1 MLGNGLCG
9 KNPACTS
16 SGECEAPC
24 SYYEKQQETK
34 FSLGKQVSNMREI
47 SEDELNKNIDKYF
60 KIAESENIIV
70 SLENNKKI
78 IMMSEQKYNNLKV
91 GD

>member
-1 MLGNGLCG
+1 
-9 KNPACTS
+9 
-16 SGECEAPC
+16 
-24 SYYEKQQETK
+24 
-34 FSLGKQVSNMREI
+34 MREI

-60 KIAESENIIV
+60 KIVESENIIV

-78 IMMSEQKYNNLKV
+78 IMISEQKYNNLKA

>member
-34 FSLGKQVSNMREI
+34 FSFGKQVSNMREI

-78 IMMSEQKYNNLKV
+78 IMMSEQKYNNLKA

>member
-1 MLGNGLCG
+1 
-9 KNPACTS
+9 
-16 SGECEAPC
+16 
-24 SYYEKQQETK
+24 
-34 FSLGKQVSNMREI
+34 MREI

-60 KIAESENIIV
+60 KIVESENIIV

-78 IMMSEQKYNNLKV
+78 IMMSEQKYNNLKA

>member
-1 MLGNGLCG
+1 
-9 KNPACTS
+9 
-16 SGECEAPC
+16 
-24 SYYEKQQETK
+24 
-34 FSLGKQVSNMREI
+34 MREI

-60 KIAESENIIV
+60 KIAESENIII